1 MPKTKVVD
9 DLAVLNEDAIDP
21 TWLDAVDMDMP
32 QEYLDELM
40 AQKLLQAVAG
50 YHASETERKALRH
63 QGEHQKAELMAKQ
76 AATCRATAAI
86 IQHEHPASVPIYKAM
101 AKREARRAAE
111 AREKE

>member
-1 MPKTKVVD
+1 MAVD
-9 DLAVLNEDAIDP
+9 TLEELNKDAIDP
-21 TWLDAVDMDMP
+21 AWIDAVDMDMP

-63 QGEHQKAELMAKQ
+63 QGEHQKAEQMAKQ

-86 IQHEHPASVPIYKAM
+86 IQHEHPKAVPIYRSM
-101 AKREARRAAE
+101 AVREARRASE
-111 AREKE
+111 AGEKE

>member
-1 MPKTKVVD
+1 MTVD
-9 DLAVLNEDAIDP
+9 ALAEVNKDTIDP
-21 TWLDAVDMDMP
+21 TWLDAVDMAMP

-63 QGEHQKAELMAKQ
+63 QGEHQKAEQMAKQ

-86 IQHEHPASVPIYKAM
+86 IQHEHPAAIPIYREM

-111 AREKE
+111 ARQKE

>member
-1 MPKTKVVD
+1 MTVDALAELNVD
-9 DLAVLNEDAIDP
+9 DINPA
-21 TWLDAVDMDMP
+21 WLDAVDMAMP
-32 QEYLDELM
+32 QEYLAELM

-63 QGEHQKAELMAKQ
+63 QGEHVKAEQMAKQ

-86 IQHEHPASVPIYKAM
+86 IQHEHPAAVPIYKEM

-111 AREKE
+111 AREKD

>member
-1 MPKTKVVD
+1 MLKTETVD
-9 DLAVLNEDAIDP
+9 ALAEVNEDAIDP
-21 TWLDAVDMDMP
+21 AWLEAVDLDMP
-32 QEYLDELM
+32 KEYMAELM

-63 QGEHQKAELMAKQ
+63 QGEHQKAEQMAKQ

-86 IQHEHPASVPIYKAM
+86 IQHEHPASVPIYKDM